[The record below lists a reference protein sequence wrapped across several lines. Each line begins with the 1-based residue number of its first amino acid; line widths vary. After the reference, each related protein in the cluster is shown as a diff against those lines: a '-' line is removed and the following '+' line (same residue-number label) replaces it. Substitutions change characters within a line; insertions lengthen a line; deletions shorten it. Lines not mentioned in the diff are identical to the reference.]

1 MWGLPLRVPKRSDT
15 PRGGWLRMDIL
26 LAGVGGQGILF
37 ITSLLAHAASKRG
50 WPVIASETHGMAQ
63 RGGTVVSHLR
73 LGRTSVGPL
82 VPLGKADLLLGLNED
97 EGLRH
102 LGYLKKGGSLLVE
115 EGSGK
120 LSLPSVKT
128 YIAMMK
134 LRAESIPAG
143 RRAKEISYPLGANLI
158 LVGRAAS
165 LGWLPF
171 SQRELERALRELS
184 RPNLLEKNITS
195 LLFGLSYFEMRASTG
210 SCKPSSQS

>member
-1 MWGLPLRVPKRSDT
+1 
-15 PRGGWLRMDIL
+15 MDIL

-37 ITSLLAHAASKRG
+37 VTSLLAHAASKRG

-73 LGRTSVGPL
+73 LGRCSVGPL

-102 LGYLKKGGSLLVE
+102 LGYLKEGGFLLVE

-120 LSLPSVKT
+120 LDLPSVKT

-134 LRAESIPAG
+134 LRAEAIPAA
-143 RRAKEISYPLGANLI
+143 RKAREIGYPLGANLV
-158 LVGRAAS
+158 LVGKAAS

-184 RPNLLEKNITS
+184 RPNLVEKNIRS
-195 LLFGLSYFEMRASTG
+195 LLLGWSFCETGASTG
-210 SCKPSSQS
+210 PCKLNSRS

>member
-1 MWGLPLRVPKRSDT
+1 
-15 PRGGWLRMDIL
+15 MDIL

-37 ITSLLAHAASKRG
+37 VTSLLAHAASRRG

-73 LGRTSVGPL
+73 LGRTHVGPL

-115 EGSGK
+115 EGCGK
-120 LSLPSVKT
+120 LGLPSVKA

-134 LRAESIPAG
+134 LKAECIPAA
-143 RRAKEISYPLGANLI
+143 RKAREIGYPLGANLI
-158 LVGRAAS
+158 LVGKAAS

-171 SQRELERALRELS
+171 SQRELEGALRELS
-184 RPNLLEKNITS
+184 RPNLVEKNITS
-195 LLFGLSYFEMRASTG
+195 LLLGLSSCETGASTG
-210 SCKPSSQS
+210 PCKSSLQS